1 MIIIFLFLLS
11 QTILVRLNSK
21 YAFFKW
27 AQYRTFAQTFMAKH
41 QTLPLH

>member
-27 AQYRTFAQTFMAKH
+27 AQYRTFAQMTIALYRY
-41 QTLPLH
+41 QA